1 MIKFNNTKKT
11 YESPYLTITEFV
23 ANDII
28 MASGVSSLITAEGL
42 LGKGTIGFNE
52 MEIDLK

>member
-1 MIKFNNTKKT
+1 MTKFNNTKKT
-11 YESPYLTITEFV
+11 YESPYLTITVFV

-52 MEIDLK
+52 IDLK

>member
-42 LGKGTIGFNE
+42 LGKDTIKFN
-52 MEIDLK
+52 EIDLK

>member
-28 MASGVSSLITAEGL
+28 MASGASSLITAEGL
-42 LGKGTIGFNE
+42 LGEDTINF
-52 MEIDLK
+52 IDLEK